1 MTNAGAQ
8 LGRVSLLA
16 TAMLLAACGT
26 RYQAPLDDQSA
37 VLDRGRAPI
46 YSSTSQTSPSGV
58 VVSGPNGASGVSES
72 QPVIVGNSRSS
83 TGAATGAGVRVTP
96 APGVSVNSVSTD
108 TGIQRRSIDR
118 APVGR
123 QATTAA
129 PAPAPVIPP
138 ITAQTPPVQA
148 PEPAPAPVP
157 EPAPTPAPAPA
168 TNPSAARDYP
178 DEAIIMP
185 PGGQVQPQ
193 QQAPLPASHTVARGE
208 TLYSIAYQYSLDYRA
223 LAVANNLATPY
234 TIYPNQQ
241 LSLNIGGVSNNS
253 LNSVPA
259 IPPAPAGDNEVLAS
273 GRPAEAMESRRMIDV
288 PVRVVDDISWQWPV
302 DGQVLRAYR
311 ADTTSISRG
320 IDIGGKRGDPVYAA
334 ADGDVVYS
342 GRGIQGQGNLIII
355 RHGARHLS
363 AYSHNSSMLV
373 SEGARIRAGDKI
385 GEVGDDGRGTELLHF
400 EVRVDGA
407 PVDPAHYLPT
417 R

>member
-8 LGRVSLLA
+8 IGRVSVLA
-16 TAMLLAACGT
+16 AAMLLAACGG

-46 YSSTSQTSPSGV
+46 YSAPAQPSPSGV
-58 VVSGPNGASGVSES
+58 VVSGPSGISES
-72 QPVIVGNSRSS
+72 QPVATGSSRSA
-83 TGAATGAGVRVTP
+83 TGSGSAITGAGVRVEP
-96 APGVSVNSVSTD
+96 APGVSVSTAGTD

-123 QATTAA
+123 QAQTAA
-129 PAPAPVIPP
+129 PAPVP
-138 ITAQTPPVQA
+138 T
-148 PEPAPAPVP
+148 APAPVSQP
-157 EPAPTPAPAPA
+157 PVQSSAPTPAPAPVPVQIA
-168 TNPSAARDYP
+168 PRDYP

-185 PGGQVQPQ
+185 PGGQVPSQP
-193 QQAPLPASHTVARGE
+193 QAPLPATHTVARGE

-259 IPPAPAGDNEVLAS
+259 IPPAPAGDTEVLAS

-302 DGQVLRAYR
+302 DGQVLRAYS

-363 AYSHNSSMLV
+363 AYSHNSNMLV

-400 EVRVDGA
+400 EVRVDGS

>member
-46 YSSTSQTSPSGV
+46 YSSTSQPSPSGV
-58 VVSGPNGASGVSES
+58 VVRGPNGASGVSES

-148 PEPAPAPVP
+148 PAPAPAPVP

-168 TNPSAARDYP
+168 TDPSAARDYP
-178 DEAIIMP
+178 DGASIMP
-185 PGGQVQPQ
+185 PGGQGQPQ
-193 QQAPLPASHTVARGE
+193 PQAPLPASHTVARGE
-208 TLYSIAYQYSLDYRA
+208 TLYSIAYQYSLDY
-223 LAVANNLATPY
+223 
-234 TIYPNQQ
+234 
-241 LSLNIGGVSNNS
+241 
-253 LNSVPA
+253 
-259 IPPAPAGDNEVLAS
+259 
-273 GRPAEAMESRRMIDV
+273 
-288 PVRVVDDISWQWPV
+288 
-302 DGQVLRAYR
+302 
-311 ADTTSISRG
+311 
-320 IDIGGKRGDPVYAA
+320 
-334 ADGDVVYS
+334 
-342 GRGIQGQGNLIII
+342 
-355 RHGARHLS
+355 
-363 AYSHNSSMLV
+363 
-373 SEGARIRAGDKI
+373 
-385 GEVGDDGRGTELLHF
+385 
-400 EVRVDGA
+400 
-407 PVDPAHYLPT
+407 
-417 R
+417 

>member
-8 LGRVSLLA
+8 IGRVSVLA

-46 YSSTSQTSPSGV
+46 YSSTAQTSASGV
-58 VVSGPNGASGVSES
+58 VVSGPSSGVSGVTES
-72 QPVIVGNSRSS
+72 QPVAIGSSR
-83 TGAATGAGVRVTP
+83 AATSAATVAAGVRVEP
-96 APGVSVNSVSTD
+96 APGVSVNTAGAD
-108 TGIQRRSIDR
+108 NGIQRRSIDR
-118 APVGR
+118 APVGS

-129 PAPAPVIPP
+129 PVPAPVQTPAPVPAPAPAPISTPP
-138 ITAQTPPVQA
+138 TAQTPPA
-148 PEPAPAPVP
+148 PAPAPS
-157 EPAPTPAPAPA
+157 PAAP
-168 TNPSAARDYP
+168 RDYP

-185 PGGQVQPQ
+185 PGGQALSQP
-193 QQAPLPASHTVARGE
+193 QAPLPASHSVARGE

-259 IPPAPAGDNEVLAS
+259 IPPAPAGDTEVLAS

-302 DGQVLRAYR
+302 DGQVLRTYR

-320 IDIGGKRGDPVYAA
+320 IDIGARRGDPVYAA

-385 GEVGDDGRGTELLHF
+385 GEVGEDNRGSELLHF
-400 EVRVDGA
+400 EVRVDGS

>member
-1 MTNAGAQ
+1 
-8 LGRVSLLA
+8 
-16 TAMLLAACGT
+16 
-26 RYQAPLDDQSA
+26 
-37 VLDRGRAPI
+37 
-46 YSSTSQTSPSGV
+46 V
-58 VVSGPNGASGVSES
+58 VVSGPIGASGASGVSES
-72 QPVIVGNSRSS
+72 QPIVVGGSR

-96 APGVSVNSVSTD
+96 APGVSINSASTD
-108 TGIQRRSIDR
+108 TDIQRSSIDR

-123 QATTAA
+123 QAITA
-129 PAPAPVIPP
+129 PAPAPVQIPAP
-138 ITAQTPPVQA
+138 SVPETPTAPVQTA
-148 PEPAPAPVP
+148 EPTLPASSAASA
-157 EPAPTPAPAPA
+157 APTSGSTPAAPRDDPA
-168 TNPSAARDYP
+168 
-178 DEAIIMP
+178 EAIIMP
-185 PGGQVQPQ
+185 PGGQVPSQP
-193 QQAPLPASHTVARGE
+193 QAPLPATHTVARGE
-208 TLYSIAYQYSLDYRA
+208 TLFSIAYQYSLDYRA
-223 LAVANNLATPY
+223 LAVANNLAAPY

-259 IPPAPAGDNEVLAS
+259 IPPAPAGDTEVLAS

-302 DGQVLRAYR
+302 DGQVLRAYS

-363 AYSHNSSMLV
+363 AYSHNSNMLV

-385 GEVGDDGRGTELLHF
+385 GEVGD
-400 EVRVDGA
+400 
-407 PVDPAHYLPT
+407 
-417 R
+417 